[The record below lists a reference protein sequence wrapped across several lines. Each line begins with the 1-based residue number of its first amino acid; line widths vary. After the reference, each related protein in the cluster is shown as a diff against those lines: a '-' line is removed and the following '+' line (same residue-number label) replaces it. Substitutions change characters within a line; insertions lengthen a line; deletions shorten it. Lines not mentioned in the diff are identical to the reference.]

1 MKLNGETVHQ
11 IVVAVVLVILIGGF
25 IIWTVKNAEDPARI
39 AFKWFLTAVVI
50 GLVVWIAFPLFDRG
64 DSITGLALTLFGALI
79 LVATWRHNLADIV
92 AKPFAALYDGGDQPP
107 DPHPAYSVSQSR
119 QKQGKYVEAI
129 AEIRKQLNRF
139 PTDVEGQLLLA
150 QIQAEDL
157 EDLPAA
163 EITIQSFCAQPSHAR
178 QNVAF
183 ALYSMA
189 DWHLSVGK
197 DREAARRDLEK
208 LIELF
213 PDSEFALGAS
223 QRIAHLGSL
232 DMLLSPQERKQFI
245 VTAGAQNLGLRRGL
259 DPKPQEIDPTR
270 AAADYV
276 KHLAEHPLDTEAREK
291 LAVIYADHY
300 GRLDLAADQLEQM
313 INQPNQPAKLVVH
326 WLNLLADLQIR
337 CGADYE
343 TVKQTVQRIIDRDPG
358 LAAADIARNRLGR
371 LKLEFKGKQKSQGV
385 ALGSYEQNIGLK
397 QRSTPG
403 G

>member
-1 MKLNGETVHQ
+1 
-11 IVVAVVLVILIGGF
+11 
-25 IIWTVKNAEDPARI
+25 
-39 AFKWFLTAVVI
+39 
-50 GLVVWIAFPLFDRG
+50 
-64 DSITGLALTLFGALI
+64 
-79 LVATWRHNLADIV
+79 
-92 AKPFAALYDGGDQPP
+92 
-107 DPHPAYSVSQSR
+107 
-119 QKQGKYVEAI
+119 
-129 AEIRKQLNRF
+129 
-139 PTDVEGQLLLA
+139 
-150 QIQAEDL
+150 
-157 EDLPAA
+157 
-163 EITIQSFCAQPSHAR
+163 
-178 QNVAF
+178 
-183 ALYSMA
+183 MA

-313 INQPNQPAKLVVH
+313 IGQPNQPAKLVVH